1 MAKKKDESKKQ
12 SKSEAEKHLKSVKM
26 YIRKTLKAN
35 GLYRSEMSQQVEATA
50 SVLILFRKVRDEI
63 IEKDEPPIILEK
75 SREGDER
82 MKGNPIYDEFLK
94 FSGELRRSLRALKM
108 NQELRAKE
116 TDGELMPENDPLKVL
131 MKSMDEE
138 EE

>member
-1 MAKKKDESKKQ
+1 
-12 SKSEAEKHLKSVKM
+12 
-26 YIRKTLKAN
+26 
-35 GLYRSEMSQQVEATA
+35 
-50 SVLILFRKVRDEI
+50 
-63 IEKDEPPIILEK
+63 
-75 SREGDER
+75 
-82 MKGNPIYDEFLK
+82 
-94 FSGELRRSLRALKM
+94 M

>member
-12 SKSEAEKHLKSVKM
+12 PKSEAEKHLKSVKM

-63 IEKDEPPIILEK
+63 IEKNEPPIILEK
-75 SREGDER
+75 SREGRVDAVDRENR
-82 MKGNPIYDEFLK
+82 LALFVIDSKNRFTVVAHIKRQEQ
-94 FSGELRRSLRALKM
+94 FSRTRVELCKNLGDINLQHSA
-108 NQELRAKE
+108 
-116 TDGELMPENDPLKVL
+116 
-131 MKSMDEE
+131 
-138 EE
+138 